1 MLNGLD
7 EVNWA
12 GLAHAY
18 GPATDVPGQIR
29 DLLSPDENVRQR
41 ALWALHGNIYH
52 QGTIYQATAHA
63 VPFLLEVLEA
73 PECRVPAELLV
84 LLTGIVNGFDEMW
97 LPEGMP
103 VAERREQ
110 AIGGDVVLAS
120 APGFDP
126 ESWGDLDDDEPL
138 SDEDMARLYSYLWVT
153 AYDAVRAGVPLF
165 RRMLRSEPA
174 VRTTAAYA
182 LAWFPE
188 DAEESLRAL
197 AAMPADGDEEGVVA
211 ATASVAMGLLGG
223 RPVAGLDDPR
233 PLARWGAAIALATTE
248 GPRAPD
254 EAVELL
260 MAAASGAL
268 EEDERVPFLDGD
280 LAAYAG
286 AALRLTGDRYADR
299 TLDALLGHLSTASG
313 MNALHALQEALQL
326 AFPSPPQGR
335 PGYPELDDRQ
345 RRLTGALA
353 ASPQA
358 WLLEGQSFGNVSLL
372 LAEYKLPSTYEAMR
386 EYVTA

>member
-1 MLNGLD
+1 M
-7 EVNWA
+7 NWA

-18 GPATDVPGQIR
+18 GPAADVPGQIR
-29 DLLSPDENVRQR
+29 DLLSPDASVRER
-41 ALWALHGNIYH
+41 ALWSLHGNIYH

-63 VPFLLEVLEA
+63 VPFLLEVLES
-73 PECRVPAELLV
+73 PECRVRAELLV
-84 LLTGIVNGFDEMW
+84 LLTGIVTGFDEMW

-138 SDEDMARLYSYLWVT
+138 SDEDMGRLYSYIWVS

-165 RRMLRSEPA
+165 RRLLRSEPA
-174 VRTTAAYA
+174 VRCMAAYA

-197 AAMPADGDEEGVVA
+197 AAIPADGDGEGVVA
-211 ATASVAMGLLGG
+211 ATASVATGLLGG
-223 RPVAGLDDPR
+223 RPATGLDDPR
-233 PLARWGAAIALATTE
+233 PLARWGAAIALATVECRET
-248 GPRAPD
+248 PD
-254 EAVELL
+254 EAVEVLV
-260 MAAASGAL
+260 AAASG
-268 EEDERVPFLDGD
+268 EMGEDERVPFLDGN

-286 AALRLTGDRYADR
+286 AALRLTGDRHADR
-299 TLDALLGHLSTASG
+299 TLDALLGHLSTVSG
-313 MNALHALQEALQL
+313 VSALHVLQEALQL
-326 AFPSPPQGR
+326 AFPSPPQDR
-335 PGYPELDDRQ
+335 VGYPELDDRQ
-345 RRLTGALA
+345 RRLAGTLA

-358 WLLEGQSFGNVSLL
+358 WLLEGRNFGNIGMLL
-372 LAEYKLPSTYEAMR
+372 FEYKLPSTYETMR
-386 EYVTA
+386 EYVTS